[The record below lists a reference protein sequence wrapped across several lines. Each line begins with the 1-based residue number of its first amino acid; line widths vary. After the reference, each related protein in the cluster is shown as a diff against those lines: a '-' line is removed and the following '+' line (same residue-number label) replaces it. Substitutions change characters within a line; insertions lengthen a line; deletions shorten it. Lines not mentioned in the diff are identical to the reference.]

1 MLDEQRFLFA
11 LGDSIYD
18 IRTRKGYSQE
28 KLAELTGLH
37 RTYISD
43 IERGAKNVTVKKIAL
58 ICLALNIPLSTLF
71 REVDKKYEGK

>member
-1 MLDEQRFLFA
+1 MLDEQKFLFA

-18 IRTRKGYSQE
+18 IRTSKGYSQE

-43 IERGAKNVTVKKIAL
+43 IERGVKNVTVKKIAL
-58 ICLALNIPLSTLF
+58 ICLALNVSLSTLF
-71 REVDKKYEGK
+71 WEVDKKYEGK